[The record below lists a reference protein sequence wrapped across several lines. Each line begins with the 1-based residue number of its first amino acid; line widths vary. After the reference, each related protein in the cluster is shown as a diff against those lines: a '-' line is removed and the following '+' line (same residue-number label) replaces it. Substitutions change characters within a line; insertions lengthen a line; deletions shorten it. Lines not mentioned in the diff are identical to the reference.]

1 MWICDNCQES
11 NEDNFDTCWKCQTL
25 SEDNFKKIQ
34 SNNSEKKTIDDE
46 DTISSFNDLVI
57 FCKKSIISFVIFCKK
72 SIISFLEFF
81 KTYYKIIILLL
92 CIFLIIDTVI
102 GYILCY
108 IIISFYCLFIL
119 LIIILHLIEGHF
131 ESITTSIR
139 NNILKFTAT
148 NFMTRLPDRQ
158 LKIFLKFLKTGEI
171 TKKEAKPIY
180 RNMLLGV
187 SGLTMPVSVVAFFV
201 TDFHWL
207 WLPIMWWVGGA
218 ILDRPTRTLLTKAG
232 LKDTGEKFG
241 LHKDIE
247 TIKNYFKK

>member
-1 MWICDNCQES
+1 
-11 NEDNFDTCWKCQTL
+11 
-25 SEDNFKKIQ
+25 
-34 SNNSEKKTIDDE
+34 
-46 DTISSFNDLVI
+46 
-57 FCKKSIISFVIFCKK
+57 
-72 SIISFLEFF
+72 
-81 KTYYKIIILLL
+81 
-92 CIFLIIDTVI
+92 
-102 GYILCY
+102 
-108 IIISFYCLFIL
+108 
-119 LIIILHLIEGHF
+119 
-131 ESITTSIR
+131 
-139 NNILKFTAT
+139 
-148 NFMTRLPDRQ
+148 MTRLPDRQ